1 MYVDSRLQYMF
12 ETKIKQSF
20 WERGDF
26 PTVVQNGSQSV
37 VLDNPWVNG
46 TKAAP
51 FDQRECLLSPFLPP
65 RHKTDEM
72 LARLLPDHERRGGRD
87 ERVVPRRAGEAVA
100 RRVGQCVFSFPSSA
114 PSVAMLIAMRVC
126 LAAPLDFLRAKNQW
140 YNTWPQDE
148 FHRAMVVCVSP
159 FPSFFGE
166 KS

>member
-65 RHKTDEM
+65 RHRTDEKLGFYLIM
-72 LARLLPDHERRGGRD
+72 NVAVGGTNGWFPDGPEKPWLDGSGS
-87 ERVVPRRAGEAVA
+87 A
-100 RRVGQCVFSFPSSA
+100 CFP
-114 PSVAMLIAMRVC
+114 
-126 LAAPLDFLRAKNQW
+126 PLH
-140 YNTWPQDE
+140 P
-148 FHRAMVVCVSP
+148 P
-159 FPSFFGE
+159 
-166 KS
+166 